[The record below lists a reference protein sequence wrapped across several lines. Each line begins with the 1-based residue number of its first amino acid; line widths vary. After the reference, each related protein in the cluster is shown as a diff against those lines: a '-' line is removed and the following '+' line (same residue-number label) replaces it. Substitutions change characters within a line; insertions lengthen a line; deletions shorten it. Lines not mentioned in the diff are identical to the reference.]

1 MRLSPL
7 RYLLPALVVLTVV
20 ACSTNRDAFLNRTF
34 HKLVT
39 RDNGW
44 FNANEK
50 LKETVAS
57 MQKSHVDD
65 YDEVLPIFVNG
76 TKEEADAMTP
86 ELEMHREMRHRDRP
100 QFHGDRGKEKNKS
113 STPGS
118 SSVKAT
124 STSNA
129 TWTPCAPSTT
139 SAGATRGTTSRWRPR
154 SGWRA
159 PPLNWSSI
167 QKPRARWTK

>member
-86 ELEMHREMRHRDRP
+86 ELEI
-100 QFHGDRGKEKNKS
+100 
-113 STPGS
+113 
-118 SSVKAT
+118 
-124 STSNA
+124 
-129 TWTPCAPSTT
+129 C
-139 SAGATRGTTSRWRPR
+139 R
-154 SGWRA
+154 SGFPFARRCQKSA
-159 PPLNWSSI
+159 PMRMPADII
-167 QKPRARWTK
+167 QA